1 MKSDSPLASH
11 PPPDPAVLEIW
22 LKSRGA
28 RRHHGIQPSLATDGI
43 GWGVWANEDIA
54 RGEICT
60 LPITLTSHDS
70 WAEDQYVPY
79 PVNRY
84 YQHAP
89 RPYKSHISLNRRQ
102 ISSYTSRHVCYT
114 SLD

>member
-28 RRHHGIQPSLATDGI
+28 RRHHGIQPSLATDGS
-43 GWGVWANEDIA
+43 GWGVWASEDIA

-60 LPITLTSHDS
+60 SPLILTLWNSGTD
-70 WAEDQYVPY
+70 E
-79 PVNRY
+79 
-84 YQHAP
+84 
-89 RPYKSHISLNRRQ
+89 
-102 ISSYTSRHVCYT
+102 
-114 SLD
+114 